1 MSKLARSALLEGVE
15 FDKENETFAFD
26 FNSDSERSI
35 VKLVADG
42 PYQIEDYDLCTYFGY
57 VFEDDI
63 NSQVKKQFIDLVKY
77 PGS

>member
-1 MSKLARSALLEGVE
+1 MSKKIIRNVLLEGVE
-15 FDKENETFAFD
+15 FDKDNETFA

-42 PYQIEDYDLCTYFGY
+42 PYQIEDHDPCTYFGY

-63 NSQVKKQFIDLVKY
+63 NSRVKKQFIDLVKY